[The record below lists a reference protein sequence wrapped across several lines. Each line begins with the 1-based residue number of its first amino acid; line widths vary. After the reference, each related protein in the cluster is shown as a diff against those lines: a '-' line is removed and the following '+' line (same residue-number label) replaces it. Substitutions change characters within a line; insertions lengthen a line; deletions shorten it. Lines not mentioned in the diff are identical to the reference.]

1 MLPLIPFII
10 NHSAEKSVLRNNTGE
25 LETMQKLDIAPVPE
39 RLMVARSTASSA
51 RLKEVGGEIED
62 ASRDAELRKACADF
76 EALFLHKLL
85 KTMRQTVPKSG
96 LIDGGLRE
104 EIFTDMLD
112 EKIAS
117 AAAHGRGTGLGER
130 IYSDLR
136 RAYGMDA
143 AEITGLY
150 EDNAAVEEDELP

>member
-1 MLPLIPFII
+1 
-10 NHSAEKSVLRNNTGE
+10 
-25 LETMQKLDIAPVPE
+25 MQKLDIAPVPE
-39 RLMVARSTASSA
+39 RLMVARSTARSA
-51 RLKEVGGEIED
+51 RLNEVSNEIEG

-96 LIDGGLRE
+96 LIDGGLKE

-117 AAAHGRGTGLGER
+117 AAAHGRGTGLGEK

-150 EDNAAVEEDELP
+150 EENAAVEEDELP